1 MCEGEYHTE
10 APPRPAAIYNSVPL
24 FASQKKADQVDSNK
38 AEEQVKFKRLAVLE
52 FTSDRKRMSTIVQD
66 QTGQVWLYTKG
77 AESHVLPLCTKTNK
91 QFIATTQQHIN
102 EFAKEGL
109 RTLAVARKKLTTAE
123 YNHFN
128 NGMHSN
134 GFLILQHC
142 MLIPIYILQKSSR
155 LTIL

>member
-1 MCEGEYHTE
+1 MCEGEYQRE
-10 APPRPAAIYNSVPL
+10 AWPRPKRIYKFTPHS
-24 FASQKKADQVDSNK
+24 ASQKKADQVDSNK

-109 RTLAVARKKLTTAE
+109 RTLAVARRKLTTAE

-128 NGMHSN
+128 NGMDRN
-134 GFLILQHC
+134 GFQIVQQY
-142 MLIPIYILQKSSR
+142 MLIPIGILQKSSR
-155 LTIL
+155 LTIP